1 MYGGNS
7 LKKNIIKKILPLSL
21 LLLILVA
28 CNKNELK
35 DSNIK
40 NEEEKSKKII
50 SLEKDLKFP
59 NDSSKNYINYYDE
72 VVKETKDME
81 NKYEFDINLDENKT
95 IMIKNLSKEFISVE
109 IEDPNGTTYDNA
121 NQKSKSEYNFDF
133 VSQKGLYKVKINL
146 SDSKKSKFDLYIVNK

>member
-1 MYGGNS
+1 M
-7 LKKNIIKKILPLSL
+7 
-21 LLLILVA
+21 
-28 CNKNELK
+28 K

-40 NEEEKSKKII
+40 NEEEKSNKII

-81 NKYEFDINLDENKT
+81 NKYEFDINLDEKKM

-133 VSQKGLYKVKINL
+133 VSPKGLYKVKINL
-146 SDSKKSKFDLYIVNK
+146 SDSKKSKFDLYIVISKIVSFKL

>member
-1 MYGGNS
+1 M
-7 LKKNIIKKILPLSL
+7 KKNIIKKILPLSL
-21 LLLILVA
+21 LLLILVS

-40 NEEEKSKKII
+40 NEEEKSNKII

-81 NKYEFDINLDENKT
+81 NKYEFDINLDEKKM

-121 NQKSKSEYNFDF
+121 NQKSKSEYNFDI

>member
-1 MYGGNS
+1 M
-7 LKKNIIKKILPLSL
+7 KKNIIKKILPLSL

-59 NDSSKNYINYYDE
+59 NDSSKNYITYYDE
-72 VVKETKDME
+72 VIKETKDME

>member
-1 MYGGNS
+1 M
-7 LKKNIIKKILPLSL
+7 KKNIIKKILPLSL
-21 LLLILVA
+21 LLLILVS

-40 NEEEKSKKII
+40 NEEEKSNKII

-81 NKYEFDINLDENKT
+81 NKYEFDINLDENKM

>member
-1 MYGGNS
+1 M
-7 LKKNIIKKILPLSL
+7 KKNIIKKILPLSL

-40 NEEEKSKKII
+40 NEEEKSNKII
-50 SLEKDLKFP
+50 SLEKDLEFP
-59 NDSSKNYINYYDE
+59 NDSSKNCINYYDE
-72 VVKETKDME
+72 VVKETKDMG
-81 NKYEFDINLDENKT
+81 NKYEFDINLDENKM

-109 IEDPNGTTYDNA
+109 IEDPNGTTYDNS

-146 SDSKKSKFDLYIVNK
+146 SDSKKSKFDLYVVNK

>member
-1 MYGGNS
+1 M
-7 LKKNIIKKILPLSL
+7 KKNIIKKILPLSL
-21 LLLILVA
+21 LLLILVS

-40 NEEEKSKKII
+40 NEEDKSNKII
-50 SLEKDLKFP
+50 SLEKALKFP
-59 NDSSKNYINYYDE
+59 NNSSKNYINYYDE

>member
-1 MYGGNS
+1 M
-7 LKKNIIKKILPLSL
+7 KKNIIKKILPLSL

-50 SLEKDLKFP
+50 SLEKDLEFP

>member
-1 MYGGNS
+1 M
-7 LKKNIIKKILPLSL
+7 KKNIIKKILPLSL
-21 LLLILVA
+21 LLLILVS

-40 NEEEKSKKII
+40 NEEEKSNKII

>member
-1 MYGGNS
+1 M
-7 LKKNIIKKILPLSL
+7 KKNIIKKILPLSL
-21 LLLILVA
+21 LLLILVS

-40 NEEEKSKKII
+40 NEEEKSNKII

-81 NKYEFDINLDENKT
+81 NKYEFDINLDEKKM

>member
-1 MYGGNS
+1 M
-7 LKKNIIKKILPLSL
+7 KKNIIKKILPLSL

-35 DSNIK
+35 DSNVK
-40 NEEEKSKKII
+40 VEEEKYNKII
-50 SLEKDLKFP
+50 SLEKDLEFP

-81 NKYEFDINLDENKT
+81 NKYEFDINLDENKM
-95 IMIKNLSKEFISVE
+95 IMIKNLAKEFISVE
-109 IEDPNGTTYDNA
+109 IEGPNGTTYDNL

-133 VSQKGLYKVKINL
+133 VSKKGLYKVKINL
-146 SDSKKSKFDLYIVNK
+146 SDSKKGKLDLYIVNK

>member
-1 MYGGNS
+1 M
-7 LKKNIIKKILPLSL
+7 KKSIIKKILPLSL
-21 LLLILVA
+21 LLLILVS

-40 NEEEKSKKII
+40 NEEEKSNKII

-81 NKYEFDINLDENKT
+81 NKYEFDINLDKNKM

>member
-21 LLLILVA
+21 LLLILVS

-50 SLEKDLKFP
+50 SLEKDLEFP

>member
-1 MYGGNS
+1 M
-7 LKKNIIKKILPLSL
+7 KKNIIKKILPLSL

-35 DSNIK
+35 DSNVK
-40 NEEEKSKKII
+40 VEEEKYNKII
-50 SLEKDLKFP
+50 SLEKDLEFP

-81 NKYEFDINLDENKT
+81 NKYEFDINLDENKM
-95 IMIKNLSKEFISVE
+95 IMIKNLAKEFISVE
-109 IEDPNGTTYDNA
+109 IEGPNGTTYDNL

-133 VSQKGLYKVKINL
+133 VSPKGLYKVKINL
-146 SDSKKSKFDLYIVNK
+146 SDSKKGKLDLYIVNK